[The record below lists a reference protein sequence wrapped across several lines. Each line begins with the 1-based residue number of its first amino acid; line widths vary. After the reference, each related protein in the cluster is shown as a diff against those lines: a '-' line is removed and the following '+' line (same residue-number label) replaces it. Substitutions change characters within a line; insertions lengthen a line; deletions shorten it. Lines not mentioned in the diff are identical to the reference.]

1 MKKKVSLLST
11 SLLFFSWNMMSFF
24 SSEKKRWSHGLEWKI
39 WKKKIIVKL
48 HFSFLYSS
56 VIEFQLKFL
65 FFLEIWILFFF
76 HIIFYYRY
84 RIIIHNW
91 QQRKKKSLG
100 VSSTVFKVIIF
111 RLCQSNIFI
120 ITTATTTK
128 LEERYQNR
136 QRRPVDLI
144 HIKTK

>member
-1 MKKKVSLLST
+1 MT
-11 SLLFFSWNMMSFF
+11 E
-24 SSEKKRWSHGLEWKI
+24 EKRKRK
-39 WKKKIIVKL
+39 
-48 HFSFLYSS
+48 Y
-56 VIEFQLKFL
+56 
-65 FFLEIWILFFF
+65 F
-76 HIIFYYRY
+76 HI
-84 RIIIHNW
+84 NK

-136 QRRPVDLI
+136 QLRPVDLI
-144 HIKTK
+144 HIKTKLKKKLDQKKISQTSVFHV